1 MPLSAKYDH
10 DVLVTFDDPQSI
22 QEKSQ
27 YAIERELGGMMIWAL
42 GYDVSGNSQD
52 LVESIGQHFLHNY
65 TAPYSLLPDN
75 VVLYDNFPNPFNPM
89 TVIRYALPED
99 DLVNIIIYNTMGRE
113 VKTLINGQRT
123 AGYHS
128 LQWNASND
136 AGAPISAGIYLYMIR
151 TGDFVQTK
159 KMVLLK

>member
-1 MPLSAKYDH
+1 
-10 DVLVTFDDPQSI
+10 
-22 QEKSQ
+22 
-27 YAIERELGGMMIWAL
+27 MIWAL

-65 TAPYSLLPDN
+65 KAYYSLLPEN

-99 DLVNIIIYNTMGRE
+99 APVNITIYDVMGRR
-113 VKTLINGQRT
+113 VKTLINNTQT
-123 AGYHS
+123 AGYNRS
-128 LQWNASND
+128 IQWNATND
-136 AGAPISAGIYLYMIR
+136 AGSPVNTGLYLYTIE

>member
-1 MPLSAKYDH
+1 
-10 DVLVTFDDPQSI
+10 
-22 QEKSQ
+22 
-27 YAIERELGGMMIWAL
+27 MIWAL

-65 TAPYSLLPDN
+65 KAPYSLLPEN

-99 DLVNIIIYNTMGRE
+99 ALVNITIYDVMGRR
-113 VKTLINGQRT
+113 VKTLINNTQT
-123 AGYHS
+123 AGYNRS
-128 LQWNASND
+128 IQWNATND
-136 AGAPISAGIYLYMIR
+136 AGSPVNTGLYLYTIE